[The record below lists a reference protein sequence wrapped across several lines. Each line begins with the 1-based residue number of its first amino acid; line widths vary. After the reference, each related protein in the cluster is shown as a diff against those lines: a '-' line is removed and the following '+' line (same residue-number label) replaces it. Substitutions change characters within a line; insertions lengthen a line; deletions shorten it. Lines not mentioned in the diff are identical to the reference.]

1 MKNNSK
7 TALFE
12 TLRKALRMAL
22 AANKAETNAE
32 ETMQLAKESAM
43 TRRKFLENTGKN
55 ALITSL
61 IGLNTEVFNPKNS
74 AGVFGRSFSLKNPPR
89 IVIVG
94 AGIAGLNALHIFKKA
109 GLNATIYESSGRTGG
124 RIFTVQNVMGEG
136 TWTEFGGEFIDTNH
150 ADMWALAKE
159 FNLELIDYAQASESK
174 LTKEAFFFNGKHRT
188 LKEVIEEFRHFADKI
203 KADADRLPDEMSTA
217 GYKIKD
223 PYIKK
228 LDRMSLSQYLEKIG
242 AQGWIKTFI
251 EVAYESE
258 YGLSPQ
264 VQSAINLPILIST
277 NTEGGTLELF
287 GESDERYKISGGN
300 ESIPNALA
308 EKYTNHIEVNRS
320 LEAIKRNQSNEYELT
335 FSGLSAPI
343 KADFVVM
350 TIPFSRLKNVDIRLK
365 MPQLKWDS
373 INTMGFGS
381 NAKLMLGMKKHYW
394 REQSYQGLCYSDIG
408 IPNGWDNAQLQ
419 TGDNEAAGL
428 SILFGGTSGI
438 NVGKGSPE
446 SQKDIYLP
454 KWNRIFKGAN
464 QHFNGKVARMHWP
477 SYPHALGSYICYR
490 TGQYTSIAGAEA
502 IPVGNLFFAGEHCGG
517 DFSGFMNGAAKS
529 GREAA
534 EAILKRLN

>member
-7 TALFE
+7 TVLFE
-12 TLRKALRMAL
+12 TLRKALHMAL
-22 AANKAETNAE
+22 AANKAETTAE
-32 ETMQLAKESAM
+32 ETIQLAEESAM
-43 TRRKFLENTGKN
+43 TRRKFLENTGKT

-61 IGLNTEVFNPKNS
+61 IGLNTE
-74 AGVFGRSFSLKNPPR
+74 GVFGRSFSLKKPPR

-94 AGIAGLNALHIFKKA
+94 AGIAGLNALHILKKA
-109 GLNATIYESSGRTGG
+109 GLDATIYESSGRIGG
-124 RIFTVQNVMGEG
+124 RIFTVKNVMGEG

-150 ADMWALAKE
+150 ADMWELAKE
-159 FNLELIDYAQASESK
+159 FKLELIDYAQTSESK
-174 LTKEAFFFNGKHRT
+174 LTKEAFFFNGEHRS
-188 LKEVIEEFRHFADKI
+188 LKDVIEGFRHFANKI

-217 GYKIKD
+217 GYKIKNA
-223 PYIKK
+223 YIKK

-287 GESDERYKISGGN
+287 GESDERYKIRGGN
-300 ESIPNALA
+300 QSVPNALA
-308 EKYTNHIEVNRS
+308 EKYTNHIELNRS
-320 LEAIKRNQSNEYELT
+320 LEAISRNKSDEYELT
-335 FSGLSAPI
+335 FSGLSAAI

-394 REQSYQGLCYSDIG
+394 REQGYQGLCYSDIG

-419 TGDNEAAGL
+419 TNDNEAAGL
-428 SILFGGTSGI
+428 SILFGGASGI

-464 QHFNGKVARMHWP
+464 EHFNGKVARMHWP
-477 SYPHALGSYICYR
+477 TYPHALGSYICYR

-502 IPVGNLFFAGEHCGG
+502 MPVGNLFFAGEHCGG
-517 DFSGFMNGAAKS
+517 DFSGYMNGAAKS

-534 EAILKRLN
+534 EAVLLKLK

>member
-7 TALFE
+7 TILFS
-12 TLRKALRMAL
+12 TFRKALRMAL
-22 AANKAETNAE
+22 AANKTGMTAE
-32 ETMQLAKESAM
+32 EIIQRTEDSAM
-43 TRRKFLENTGKN
+43 TRRKFLENTGKT
-55 ALITSL
+55 ALITGL
-61 IGLNTEVFNPKNS
+61 IGLNTE
-74 AGVFGRSFSLKNPPR
+74 GVLGRSFSLKNPPR
-89 IVIVG
+89 VVIVG
-94 AGIAGLNALHIFKKA
+94 AGIAGLNTLHTFKKA
-109 GLNATIYESSGRTGG
+109 GLDATIYESSGRIGG

-136 TWTEFGGEFIDTNH
+136 TWTEFGGEFIDTDH
-150 ADMWALAKE
+150 ADMRTLAKE
-159 FNLELIDYAQASESK
+159 FNLELIDYTQASEEK
-174 LTKEAFFFNGKHRT
+174 LTKEAFFFNGKHHT
-188 LKEVIEEFRHFADKI
+188 MKEVVGEFRQFADKI
-203 KADADRLPDEMSTA
+203 KADADRLPDEMSVA

-223 PYIKK
+223 AYLKK

-242 AQGWIKTFI
+242 ARGWIKEFI

-277 NTEGGTLELF
+277 ETEGDKLELF
-287 GESDERYKISGGN
+287 GESDERYKVRGGN
-300 ESIPNALA
+300 QSIPDALA
-308 EKYTNHIEVNRS
+308 KKYMNHIELNRS
-320 LEAIKRNQSNEYELT
+320 LEAINRNQSDEYELT
-335 FSGLSAPI
+335 FSGLSTPI

-373 INTMGFGS
+373 INTMGFGT
-381 NAKLMLGMKKHYW
+381 NAKLMLGMKNHYW
-394 REQSYQGLCYSDIG
+394 RELSYQGLCYSDIG

-428 SILFGGTSGI
+428 SILFGGPSGI
-438 NVGKGSPE
+438 AVGKGSPE

-464 QHFNGKVARMHWP
+464 EHFNGKVARMHWP

-490 TGQYTSIAGAEA
+490 TGQYTSIGGAEA

-534 EAILKRLN
+534 EAILLKLKYW